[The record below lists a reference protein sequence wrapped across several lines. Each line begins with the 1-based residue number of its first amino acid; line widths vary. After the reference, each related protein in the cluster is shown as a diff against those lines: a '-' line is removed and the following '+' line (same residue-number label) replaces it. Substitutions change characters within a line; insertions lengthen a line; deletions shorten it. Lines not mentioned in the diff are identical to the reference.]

1 MGDAGRTRSSLPAR
15 ALPAGHSPE
24 EPHLGLRCQEGGR
37 GGWGTHTRRWEG
49 CRVPAPPSTHCAWA
63 PRDPHVLCCCVA
75 QSLIPIEEPVRA
87 RSWAAGPA
95 GLAGEASEPVAAP
108 CHRGLA
114 FTPSKPP
121 QPDSP
126 AAGVHPAQAGQVPQV
141 PPGHGCP
148 RQGPARKPGP
158 AAARLALPQPE
169 EGGRP
174 GQPSHLQCWFGP
186 DDIDLQAKG
195 DSVVSDGVSACH

>member
-75 QSLIPIEEPVRA
+75 QSLILIEEPVRA

-114 FTPSKPP
+114 FTPPKPP

-141 PPGHGCP
+141 PPGMAALGRAQQGSQVQQPPGWPCP
-148 RQGPARKPGP
+148 SLRK
-158 AAARLALPQPE
+158 AAAQDSLPT
-169 EGGRP
+169 
-174 GQPSHLQCWFGP
+174 S
-186 DDIDLQAKG
+186 
-195 DSVVSDGVSACH
+195 SVGLVQTTLTCKLRVTVWCLMA